1 MRKVYI
7 ALSALIF
14 VFACGAKKKNKS
26 YFEHKGYAVGTSY
39 LVEYDVNSGNLDEEI
54 NKLLRDLD
62 VSISSSNPTS
72 ALSKINGNDT
82 GAIANKHILSLF
94 ALSAKVYKE
103 TNGSF
108 DPTLQPVINWWGRDV
123 RKFVFPELI
132 DSAIIDS
139 LKTFVGFSELTASSA
154 GIVKKRT
161 SIQLNFNGIYEG
173 YVADQLADLLARYN
187 ISNYRIEVGG
197 KIRAKGTNSMGKPWE
212 IGLDEPTK
220 DPKAR
225 ELMAIAR
232 LNDQGFAIAGS
243 YRDFYTKGEMKFPFT
258 IDPVTLYPVKNTL
271 LSAAVFAP
279 TAAEAEV
286 YANAFMVMGTEKTKN
301 FLASHPG
308 IEVYL
313 ISTNYKGEWTPY
325 FSEGL
330 KGKLE
335 FVREEFSK

>member
-1 MRKVYI
+1 MRKVYLV
-7 ALSALIF
+7 LSVLIF
-14 VFACGAKKKNKS
+14 AFACGGKKKSKT

-39 LVEYDVNSGNLDEEI
+39 LIEYDVNSGNLDGEI
-54 NKLLRDLD
+54 NGLLKELD
-62 VSISSSNPTS
+62 MSISTSNPTS
-72 ALSKINGNDT
+72 ALSKMNGNDT
-82 GAIANKHILSLF
+82 GAIANKHIFSLF
-94 ALSAKVYKE
+94 ALSAKTHKE

-108 DPTLQPVINWWGRDV
+108 DPTIQPVINWWGRDA

-132 DSAIIDS
+132 DSSVIDS
-139 LKTFVGFSELTASSA
+139 LRTFTGFLELSSSSS
-154 GIVKKRT
+154 GIEKKRT
-161 SIQLNFNGIYEG
+161 SIQLNFTGIYEG
-173 YVADQLADLLARYN
+173 YVADQIADLFARYN
-187 ISNYRIEVGG
+187 VSNYRIEVGG
-197 KIRAKGTNSMGKPWE
+197 KIRAKGTNPMGKSWE

-232 LNDQGFAIAGS
+232 LNDRGFAIAGS

-279 TAAEAEV
+279 TAAEAEA
-286 YANAFMVMGTEKTKN
+286 YANAFMVMGTEKTKT
-301 FLASHPG
+301 FLTSHPQVD
-308 IEVYL
+308 VYL

-325 FSEGL
+325 LSEAL
-330 KGKLE
+330 KEKLE